1 MINKAEK
8 RCGRLTAIFLVMVL
22 VIGSLSLSGCGI
34 QNKGS
39 KSDPN
44 TSTLGSGSRTLR
56 ILSGSENKELE
67 SILEKYADKHGLT
80 IVMTYKGSLDIMRAL
95 QQEDFDYDAVWPASS
110 IWMNAGDTLHRIKH
124 AESISINPVVFGI
137 RKSLAKDLGFVGKD
151 VSISDILDAIM
162 AGKLTFCMTS
172 ATQSNS
178 GASAYLGFI
187 SALAGSPDVISQK
200 DLENE
205 EVRQKLTDLLSGIDR
220 LSGSS
225 DWLKDMFV
233 AGDYDAMVNYECLM
247 IAANKELEKEGKEP
261 LYVVY
266 PTDGLAVADSHQSEL
281 RKPSLSVYCLDFSGS
296 MYGEGSQQLKAA
308 IQQLLIQKI
317 ARENFLQASER
328 DVTIV
333 IPFSSDVMD
342 VWKAEGNGAD
352 LEALYDKSDN
362 LETNEGTDMY
372 AAITEGIKQMSSY
385 DLSQYTPAVIVM
397 TNGASQ
403 NGFRDFSE
411 TYRADRDTVPVFSIM
426 YGDADPKQLDQLA
439 ELTNARVFN
448 GRNDLTGAFRQV
460 RGYN

>member
-1 MINKAEK
+1 
-8 RCGRLTAIFLVMVL
+8 
-22 VIGSLSLSGCGI
+22 
-34 QNKGS
+34 
-39 KSDPN
+39 
-44 TSTLGSGSRTLR
+44 
-56 ILSGSENKELE
+56 
-67 SILEKYADKHGLT
+67 
-80 IVMTYKGSLDIMRAL
+80 
-95 QQEDFDYDAVWPASS
+95 
-110 IWMNAGDTLHRIKH
+110 
-124 AESISINPVVFGI
+124 
-137 RKSLAKDLGFVGKD
+137 
-151 VSISDILDAIM
+151 
-162 AGKLTFCMTS
+162 
-172 ATQSNS
+172 
-178 GASAYLGFI
+178 
-187 SALAGSPDVISQK
+187 
-200 DLENE
+200 
-205 EVRQKLTDLLSGIDR
+205 
-220 LSGSS
+220 
-225 DWLKDMFV
+225 MFV

-266 PTDGLAVADSHQSEL
+266 PTDGLAVADSPLAYVDRGNDKEEKIFLDFQQYLLSDDAQDQIQKTGRRSAYVGINEDNKDVFRSDWGLQPDKVLSSIKMPDTGVVTEALNLYQSEL

-308 IQQLLIQKI
+308 MQQLLIQKI

-352 LEALYDKSDN
+352 LEALYDKIDN

-397 TNGASQ
+397 TDGASQ

>member
-1 MINKAEK
+1 MDFQQYLLSDDAQDQIQKTGRRSAYVGINEDNKDVFRSDWGLQPDK
-8 RCGRLTAIFLVMVL
+8 VL
-22 VIGSLSLSGCGI
+22 
-34 QNKGS
+34 
-39 KSDPN
+39 
-44 TSTLGSGSRTLR
+44 
-56 ILSGSENKELE
+56 
-67 SILEKYADKHGLT
+67 
-80 IVMTYKGSLDIMRAL
+80 
-95 QQEDFDYDAVWPASS
+95 SS
-110 IWMNAGDTLHRIKH
+110 IKMPDTG
-124 AESISINPVVFGI
+124 VV
-137 RKSLAKDLGFVGKD
+137 
-151 VSISDILDAIM
+151 
-162 AGKLTFCMTS
+162 TE
-172 ATQSNS
+172 
-178 GASAYLGFI
+178 
-187 SALAGSPDVISQK
+187 AL
-200 DLENE
+200 N
-205 EVRQKLTDLLSGIDR
+205 
-220 LSGSS
+220 
-225 DWLKDMFV
+225 
-233 AGDYDAMVNYECLM
+233 
-247 IAANKELEKEGKEP
+247 
-261 LYVVY
+261 LY
-266 PTDGLAVADSHQSEL
+266 QSEL

-308 IQQLLIQKI
+308 MQQLLIQKI

-352 LEALYDKSDN
+352 LEALYDKIDN

-397 TNGASQ
+397 TDGASQ